1 MSSLMMAAPKKGRPS
16 KGRPA
21 ILERMATQES
31 DALER
36 KARQD
41 AKDKEFAELLRAI
54 EGESAKAAAVVAE
67 AKAGAFLVPPHFQ
80 GAIKR

>member
-1 MSSLMMAAPKKGRPS
+1 MSSLMMAAPPKKGRPS
-16 KGRPA
+16 KGRPKA
-21 ILERMATQES
+21 ILERMATQEA

-54 EGESAKAAAVVAE
+54 EGESAKASAVVAE
-67 AKAGAFLVPPHFQ
+67 AKAGAFSCAPP
-80 GAIKR
+80 RL